1 MANEGEKEAAGR
13 AAAKLVCDGDIV
25 GLGSGS
31 TAYFA
36 VIALGERVKAGLKIT
51 GIPTS
56 VQTGELAR
64 AVGIPLTTLDE
75 HPEIDITIDGA
86 DEVDPRLNLIKG
98 GGGALL
104 REKVVA
110 SVTKK
115 MVVVVDS
122 GKIVSV
128 LGKFPLPIEVI
139 SFARTV
145 VEKKIVAL
153 GGSPKLRTKSDGSPF
168 VTDNGNQILDCS
180 FGKIADPAAL
190 ALELNGMPGVV
201 EHGLFIGLA
210 KLAIVGRGN
219 STQEIPSPTRRKAS
233 TNKKDERSVI
243 IARRSA
249 AGPDF
254 YLSCCRSIVEYVKA
268 TSFLGLAALSMT
280 SRETLRAFSTATGE
294 SKRRV

>member
-1 MANEGEKEAAGR
+1 MGNSQEKEAAGR
-13 AAAKLVCDGDIV
+13 AAATLVRDGDVV
-25 GLGSGS
+25 GLGTGS

-36 VIALGERVKAGLKIT
+36 VVALGERVKAGLKIV

-56 VQTGELAR
+56 VQTADLAR
-64 AVGIPLTTLDE
+64 QVGIPLTTLDE

-86 DEVDPRLNLIKG
+86 HELDPQLRLIKG

-110 SVTKK
+110 SASKK
-115 MVVVVDS
+115 MIVVADS
-122 GKIVSV
+122 GKVVPV

-153 GGSPKLRTKSDGSPF
+153 GALPKLRTKPDGSPYL
-168 VTDNGNQILDCS
+168 TDNGNPILDCS

-190 ALELNGMPGVV
+190 ALALSNTPGIV

-210 KLAIVGRGN
+210 TLALIGRGG
-219 STQEIPSPTRRKAS
+219 R
-233 TNKKDERSVI
+233 
-243 IARRSA
+243 
-249 AGPDF
+249 
-254 YLSCCRSIVEYVKA
+254 VE
-268 TSFLGLAALSMT
+268 
-280 SRETLRAFSTATGE
+280 ELRP
-294 SKRRV
+294 